1 MIALSFDLAR
11 SEGIENFDSITYRI
25 QNQDSLSFLQGIGAK
40 VSGLVHIEGNILEIL
55 EKLEKSNNVKR

>member
-40 VSGLVHIEGNILEIL
+40 
-55 EKLEKSNNVKR
+55 